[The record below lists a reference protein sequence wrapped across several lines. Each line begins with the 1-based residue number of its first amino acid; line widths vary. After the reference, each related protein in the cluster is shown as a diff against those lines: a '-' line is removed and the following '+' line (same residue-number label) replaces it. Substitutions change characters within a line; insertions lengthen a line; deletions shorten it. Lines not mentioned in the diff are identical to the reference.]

1 MLSKT
6 RMRPS
11 GSQRASCCFANGPV
25 SDHFTRSVVGSI
37 TATVLMLRRETRM
50 SPAANC
56 GNFAAMEGG
65 SGSALLRW
73 RGSFDATSTFS
84 S

>member
-1 MLSKT
+1 
-6 RMRPS
+6 
-11 GSQRASCCFANGPV
+11 
-25 SDHFTRSVVGSI
+25 
-37 TATVLMLRRETRM
+37 M